1 MKLRFNVGNKR
12 QPDPFVFEDNGRFY
26 LYVTADDGV
35 EAYSASGLFE
45 EWQYEG
51 VICSVDGW
59 KKYWAPCI
67 IKHEGRYYLYFSCQ
81 KEGCFEWLH
90 VAVGDSPLG
99 PYEEKKCLFDRF
111 TIDAHVV
118 ETAAGLFLFYA
129 EDNRDGERIGTR
141 VFVDCLIDPFT
152 PAGIRREIILPTFE
166 EEIFQKNRYGDGKDW
181 YCIEGP
187 FWFREGDWQYVMYS
201 AGCYE
206 NDSYHVG
213 YAAAKSDEEDLTLV
227 EFEKFTEN
235 GNFAPVLIKNEIEE
249 GTGHHSLIKHK
260 DQYYI
265 IYHGRD
271 AEPILH
277 EEYVEGRTAR
287 IAGLRVGDGKITV
300 ERKCFPDAK

>member
-1 MKLRFNVGNKR
+1 MKLRFNVTNKT

-35 EAYSASGLFE
+35 EAYSADGLFE

-51 VICSVDGW
+51 VIWSVDGW

-67 IKHEGRYYLYFSCQ
+67 IKYEGRYYLYFSCQ
-81 KEGCFEWLH
+81 REGCFEWLH
-90 VAVGDSPLG
+90 VAAGDGPLG
-99 PYEEKKCLFDRF
+99 PFEEKKCLFDRF

-118 ETAAGLFLFYA
+118 ETSEGLFLFYA
-129 EDNRDGERIGTR
+129 EDNRDCERIGTR
-141 VFVDCLIDPFT
+141 VFVDRLIDPFI
-152 PAGIRREIILPTFE
+152 PAGIRKEIILPTFE
-166 EEIFQKNRYGDGKDW
+166 REIFQRNRYGDGKDW

-213 YAAAKSDEEDLTLV
+213 YAVSGSGEEDLTKV
-227 EFEKFTEN
+227 AFEKFTEN
-235 GNFAPVLIKNEIEE
+235 GEFAPTLIKNEIEE
-249 GTGHHSLIKHK
+249 GTGHHSLIKHENR
-260 DQYYI
+260 YYM

-271 AEPILH
+271 IDTDSTDG
-277 EEYVEGRTAR
+277 VRKGRTAR
-287 IAGLRVGDGKITV
+287 IAVLDVKDGRITV
-300 ERKCFPDAK
+300 ER